1 MKKSIYI
8 HVFIACLGLY
18 GCITSDRTFHPI
30 YTTCTED
37 LKLVNYPANSNNY
50 ILGVGYGV
58 GYAKDDVSFVVRDCF
73 SNEYISCTDS
83 TGNMKDYII
92 LFLGEGYND
101 DGSFE
106 TNNLYK
112 EDGDEYYVKIYLAQH
127 KKIDYKEQQSNP
139 LNYLDTIEF
148 DIDYNAGMIQYITI
162 KNDDQWV
169 WYKARRIP
177 SYRILQF
184 WPYKI

>member
-1 MKKSIYI
+1 MKKCIFFFLALI
-8 HVFIACLGLY
+8 TCILC
-18 GCITSDRTFHPI
+18 GCIATTDASFPI
-30 YTTCTED
+30 RNFNGPR
-37 LKLVNYPANSNNY
+37 LMLVNYPAKSNNY
-50 ILGVGYGV
+50 ILGAGNPQENRV
-58 GYAKDDVSFVVRDCF
+58 DFVFRDCF
-73 SNEYISCTDS
+73 TNEFISCSDS
-83 TGNMKDYII
+83 LGTIKDYII

-127 KKIDYKEQQSNP
+127 KKIDYEEQQSNP

-148 DIDYNAGMIQYITI
+148 DIDYRAGMIQYITI
-162 KNDDQWV
+162 KDDDLWV

>member
-1 MKKSIYI
+1 MKKYIYFFLAVVAI
-8 HVFIACLGLY
+8 SFC
-18 GCITSDRTFHPI
+18 GCIA
-30 YTTCTED
+30 TTD
-37 LKLVNYPANSNNY
+37 DIFAIRDFNGPRLMLVNYPAKSNNY
-50 ILGVGYGV
+50 ILGAGNPQENRV
-58 GYAKDDVSFVVRDCF
+58 DFVFRDCF
-73 SNEYISCTDS
+73 TNEFISCSDS
-83 TGNMKDYII
+83 LGNIEDYII

-101 DGSFE
+101 DHSFE

-162 KNDDQWV
+162 KDDNQWV
-169 WYKARRIP
+169 WYKGKRIP

>member
-1 MKKSIYI
+1 MKKYIYI
-8 HVFIACLGLY
+8 ILAIIAISLCE
-18 GCITSDRTFHPI
+18 CIATTDDFFPI
-30 YTTCTED
+30 KD
-37 LKLVNYPANSNNY
+37 FNGPRLMLVNYPAKSDNY
-50 ILGVGYGV
+50 ILGAGNPQENRV
-58 GYAKDDVSFVVRDCF
+58 DFIFRNCF
-73 SNEYISCTDS
+73 TNEFISCSDS
-83 TGNMKDYII
+83 LGTIKDYII

-169 WYKARRIP
+169 WYKGKRIP